1 MNRSEMENL
10 MAAWLAGD
18 LDKADE
24 QRLESFVAAYPDALR
39 ELAAQ
44 KSMDGALRVL
54 LDSNHSE
61 QRVTDSVTSVL
72 RAKSC
77 KEFQSDL
84 MRRLRGGVSE
94 VPPLGP
100 PGLDFKAVKVPKT
113 ARSSKLAAVAL
124 AVCAVALIGWMIFTV
139 LPDGAS
145 AFIASASPGVLVER
159 GTTKVAAGA
168 GFKLRASDV
177 VRTGKEQSIQ
187 IAYRAESTRLELK
200 ENSELHFLK
209 SWREKRL
216 NLLRGNLSAS
226 VDKQPL
232 GKPMVIATPQAE
244 AQIVGTRFILNATR
258 HSTRLEV
265 AEGVV
270 NLVRLF
276 DAATIRVEA
285 EQFAVAARGV
295 ELLSRPVT
303 GEITPGGP
311 LPVKLQLFSEY
322 KNDDLWRVSRG
333 TIQQTQV
340 ETARRSFQ
348 FQPLEGSY
356 WVEVLITVDQV
367 ATVRNSQ
374 TAQAGFG
381 VGLAR
386 WQPTHEKLQPF
397 LYMHASQH
405 GDPGSNLGFWS
416 EWPPGSVQ
424 RGSISLSPRV
434 AYHVKLMADA
444 LESGKTRLRGKI
456 WAAGEREPTG
466 WMADSGLVTLREP
479 FDQIVLSTSD
489 AAATFK
495 DLKLSFIE

>member
-1 MNRSEMENL
+1 

-24 QRLESFVAAYPDALR
+24 RRLESFVAAHPDALR

-44 KSMDGALRVL
+44 RSMDEALRVL
-54 LDSNHSE
+54 LDSEHSE

-84 MRRLRGGVSE
+84 MRRIRGDIFE
-94 VPPLGP
+94 VHPLMPPN
-100 PGLDFKAVKVPKT
+100 LDFKAVKVAKR
-113 ARSSKLAAVAL
+113 ARTSKLAAVAL
-124 AVCAVALIGWMIFTV
+124 AVCAVALIGWIVFTV
-139 LPDGAS
+139 LPDDTS
-145 AFIASASPGVLVER
+145 AFIASASPGILVER
-159 GTTKVAAGA
+159 GTTKVAARA
-168 GFKLRASDV
+168 GLELRASDFL
-177 VRTGKEQSIQ
+177 RTGNEQSIQ

-200 ENSELHFLK
+200 ENSEVRFLR
-209 SWREKRL
+209 SWRGKRL
-216 NLLRGNLSAS
+216 NLLRGELSAS
-226 VDKQPL
+226 VDKQPAS
-232 GKPMVIATPQAE
+232 KPMVIATPQAE
-244 AQIVGTRFILNATR
+244 AQIVGTKFTLSAKR

-270 NLVRLF
+270 NLMRLF
-276 DAATIRVEA
+276 DGATTRVEA

-303 GEITPGGP
+303 GEINPRDP
-311 LPVKLQLFSEY
+311 VPVKLQLFSEY
-322 KNDDLWRVSRG
+322 KNDDLWQISRE
-333 TIQQTQV
+333 TIQQTRV

-356 WVEVLITVDQV
+356 RVEVLVTVDQV
-367 ATVRNSQ
+367 ATARNSQ

-386 WQPTHEKLQPF
+386 WQPTQEKLQP
-397 LYMHASQH
+397 LIYVHASSQ
-405 GDPGSNLGFWS
+405 GDPGSKLGFWS
-416 EWPPGSVQ
+416 EWPPGSAQ

-434 AYHVKLMADA
+434 DYHVKLMVDA
-444 LESGKTRLRGKI
+444 LENERTRLRGKI
-456 WAAGEREPTG
+456 WAAGEREPTE
-466 WMADSGLVTLREP
+466 WMADTRLVTLHRP
-479 FDQIVLSTSD
+479 FDQVVLSTSG
-489 AAATFK
+489 AAVTFK